1 MSFSSEI
8 CFYSYLILQSFNT
21 FQLFPLHL
29 LDGVA
34 MWGKMKYKV
43 EDFRADMRSTGAGV
57 GSDAKA
63 WVTSLK
69 TNLKVD
75 SGQLDFSSP

>member
-1 MSFSSEI
+1 
-8 CFYSYLILQSFNT
+8 
-21 FQLFPLHL
+21 
-29 LDGVA
+29 

-43 EDFRADMRSTGAGV
+43 EDFREDMRSTGAGV

-69 TNLKVD
+69 TTLKV
-75 SGQLDFSSP
+75 GSSLLNISPLYLKAPCLAFLYYI

>member
-1 MSFSSEI
+1 
-8 CFYSYLILQSFNT
+8 
-21 FQLFPLHL
+21 
-29 LDGVA
+29 

-69 TNLKVD
+69 TTLKAD
-75 SGQLDFSSP
+75 SFLHDFSSPYLKVPCLEFLYHI